1 MELYKHSNTKKM
13 EQEAKGCIIT
23 GPRGQ
28 EWEKNPRIYRRHKII
43 QQTEQIKRI
52 SLKKHKSMPNNLAN
66 PNKNDSMKI
75 EYKQIRSL
83 YTIMEIHKK
92 SGIPTMCHE
101 IEEEMIMST
110 NDNFTHK
117 ILTRLQNNKKSSTPE
132 EDLIII
138 DDFLF

>member
-52 SLKKHKSMPNNLAN
+52 SLKNINQCLTTWQTL
-66 PNKNDSMKI
+66 I
-75 EYKQIRSL
+75 EM
-83 YTIMEIHKK
+83 TA
-92 SGIPTMCHE
+92 
-101 IEEEMIMST
+101 
-110 NDNFTHK
+110 
-117 ILTRLQNNKKSSTPE
+117 
-132 EDLIII
+132 
-138 DDFLF
+138 